1 MSSSSLSGLA
11 RPARHLLVALVLIVC
26 ALVVPMA
33 GVAAGASTAKATP
46 KATAA
51 TVKLQLNATERQ
63 RRHLQAAIRRSCHPG
78 GKVCAARRARLA
90 KVKARA
96 ASLGDA
102 LRRVRKPVKKPS
114 GSATNASAGTTTS
127 TGRSSTGPAS
137 PSTPSSGAP
146 ATGTPSTGSPSTG
159 SGSPSLPSGAAVTS
173 FQPGVNSGTTFE
185 YDIPGALRLG
195 AKQVRIYFP
204 IETPAS
210 QIKMAIQKYADAG
223 IRVLL
228 LAVFT
233 GRTPTVAEA
242 QNLATWAA
250 AYGPGGTFWAG
261 RTDAA
266 LAVRYIEFG
275 NETSMGY
282 QYGDGSADASFRLRA
297 RNYALRF
304 KDAAV
309 AIKAAGSP
317 VGLLAQDDDWTGV
330 WADNMYAAVPN
341 FHAYVAGW
349 TTHPYGSAWKQTIDN
364 LIKNTSRNGAP
375 STIPIDVTEWGLTV
389 DNGRCLTH
397 NYGWNRCM
405 GTTEAASVMRRSI
418 AEMKSY
424 MGGRLRTF
432 MFYQVRDQGDSGA
445 TDDAEAYFGLQTH
458 LNGDK
463 GALTAQAR
471 QELAAAS

>member
-1 MSSSSLSGLA
+1 MSSSSLSGVA

-26 ALVVPMA
+26 ALVVPTA
-33 GVAAGASTAKATP
+33 GVAAISSTAKAAP

-51 TVKLQLNATERQ
+51 TMKLQLRATERQ
-63 RRHLQAAIRRSCHPG
+63 RKRLQAAIRRSCHPG
-78 GKVCAARRARLA
+78 GRICAARRARLA

-96 ASLGDA
+96 ASLGHA
-102 LRRVRKPVKKPS
+102 VRRRRKPVKTPS
-114 GSATNASAGTTTS
+114 GSATSPSSGMTASES
-127 TGRSSTGPAS
+127 TGKQGPGPA
-137 PSTPSSGAP
+137 TPSSGA
-146 ATGTPSTGSPSTG
+146 PSTGSPSTG
-159 SGSPSLPSGAAVTS
+159 SPSTDAGSPSVPSGPVVAS
-173 FQPGVNSGTTFE
+173 FQPGVNAGTTFE

-195 AKQVRIYFP
+195 AKQVRVYFP

-210 QIKMAIQKYADAG
+210 QIKMTIQKYADAG

-233 GRTPTVAEA
+233 GRTPTVTEA
-242 QNLATWAA
+242 QNLATWAT

-282 QYGDGSADASFRLRA
+282 QYGDGSGDASYRLRA

-304 KDAAV
+304 KDAAM

-317 VGLLAQDDDWTGV
+317 VGLLAQVDDWTGV
-330 WADNMYAAVPN
+330 WTDNMYAAVPN

-364 LIKNTSRNGAP
+364 LVNNTSRNGAP

-389 DNGRCLTH
+389 DNGRCLNH

-405 GTTEAASVMRRSI
+405 GTTEAASVMHRTV

-424 MGGRLRTF
+424 MRGRLRTF
-432 MFYQVRDQGDSGA
+432 VFYQVRDQGDSGA

-471 QELAAAS
+471 EELAATS